1 MKFSL
6 RNTSYSS
13 TKKNET
19 SNIGKKAE
27 ITRVLPSI
35 PPRPREEILKKSK
48 FFKNKDKN
56 PVEKYNNKDR
66 QSYTQVSF
74 PNVREILKI
83 KENFPNIS
91 LKKVKEIHKTL
102 NDPNKPKLRIN
113 MTTKGLSKQQII
125 VLIEASNIS
134 KFMFLLGDHII
145 NINRALKNIKSEI
158 MADFV
163 YYNH

>member
-1 MKFSL
+1 
-6 RNTSYSS
+6 
-13 TKKNET
+13 
-19 SNIGKKAE
+19 
-27 ITRVLPSI
+27 
-35 PPRPREEILKKSK
+35 
-48 FFKNKDKN
+48 
-56 PVEKYNNKDR
+56 
-66 QSYTQVSF
+66 
-74 PNVREILKI
+74 
-83 KENFPNIS
+83 
-91 LKKVKEIHKTL
+91 
-102 NDPNKPKLRIN
+102 